1 MGEPGGALVGGLHGE
16 LGGDRHTVAGPCH
29 QVQSVGLVAAAAE
42 ALPVVRA
49 ERFAGRGGIG
59 VPYGLH
65 GVGGGLKGRGSTTH
79 RRRPYR
85 SALAADPPRSRAKLG
100 SMQLSA
106 APYEERLTAPRS
118 SWLLCFLVG
127 LAIAIVLVPFGT
139 LPILGGLACG
149 TAAAAV
155 VTSSYGAV
163 RIRVVGDSLIAGEAK
178 VPVAALGEAVVMDA
192 EEARAWRTYK
202 ADTRAFLL
210 LRAYIPTAL
219 RVEVT
224 DPEDP
229 TPYLYLST
237 REPERLAEAIETAKR
252 SAAA

>member
-1 MGEPGGALVGGLHGE
+1 
-16 LGGDRHTVAGPCH
+16 
-29 QVQSVGLVAAAAE
+29 
-42 ALPVVRA
+42 
-49 ERFAGRGGIG
+49 
-59 VPYGLH
+59 
-65 GVGGGLKGRGSTTH
+65 
-79 RRRPYR
+79 
-85 SALAADPPRSRAKLG
+85 
-100 SMQLSA
+100 MQLSA
-106 APYEERLTAPRS
+106 TPYEERLTAPRS
-118 SWLLCFLVG
+118 WWLISFLVG
-127 LAIAIVLVPFGT
+127 VSFALILLPFGT
-139 LPILGGLACG
+139 LPLLGGLVGG

-155 VTSSYGAV
+155 VASAYGSP

-178 VPVAALGEAVVMDA
+178 VPVSALGGSEVLDA

-237 REPERLAEAIETAKR
+237 REPEKLAAAIE
-252 SAAA
+252 AARKADA